1 MTFILPPVCRRRGWL
16 IVTVMDF
23 AMSAKA
29 SDYHK
34 RLTEFMTDYV
44 FPAEAEYDKYREEAG
59 PNDHTVPPIIEEL
72 KTKAKAAGLWNLF
85 LPAESGLTNLEYAP
99 LAELTGWSLE
109 IAPEAINCAAPDTG
123 NMETLHLFATEE
135 QSKQWLEPLLNG
147 EIRSGFSMTEPAVA
161 SSDARNIETSIVRD
175 GADYVINGRKWWTSG
190 AADPRCK
197 ILIVMGRTN
206 PEAASHQQQSMVL
219 VPIDTPGVTV
229 VRSTT
234 VFGYQDQPGHCEIIY
249 DNVRVPVT
257 NLLGE
262 EGGGFAIA
270 QARLGPGRI
279 HHCMRALGGA
289 ERALALMVNRAQHP
303 DRVRPAAGRP
313 GSGAAGNCPVPQ
325 RDRPGPAAVREGG
338 LDHRPARQ
346 PGRPSAGLADQG
358 GGPADG
364 LRRHRPRHP
373 GARRGRRQRGHRAGP
388 DVRLASRDAHLRRTR
403 RGAHA
408 DRSRAP
414 RSAGRKAL
422 SLRRSPKVATGVRDL
437 QGAWNFRD
445 VADTTGVLRPGRL
458 FRSGELS
465 ELGDEGR
472 DELRRLG
479 ITDVADLRSRSEVL
493 RHGPGL
499 VPDGVDIHLLAHP
512 GPRARRG
519 QPGR

>member
-1 MTFILPPVCRRRGWL
+1 MTFILPPVCPRRGWL

-29 SDYHK
+29 TDYHK
-34 RLTEFMTDYV
+34 RLSEFITDYV

-59 PNDHTVPPIIEEL
+59 PHDHTVPPVIEEL
-72 KTKAKAAGLWNLF
+72 KVKAKAAGLWNLF
-85 LPAESGLTNLEYAP
+85 LPSESGLTNLEYAP

-109 IAPEAINCAAPDTG
+109 LAPEAINCAAPDTG

-135 QSKQWLEPLLNG
+135 QSKKWLKPLLNG

-289 ERALALMVNRAQHP
+289 ERALALMVNRANT
-303 DRVRPAAGRP
+303 RIAFGRP
-313 GSGAAGNCPVPQ
+313 
-325 RDRPGPAAVREGG
+325 
-338 LDHRPARQ
+338 
-346 PGRPSAGLADQG
+346 LADQG
-358 GGPADG
+358 LVQQAIAQSRNEIDQARLLCEKAAWTIDQHGNRAAHLLVSQIKAVAPQMACNVVD
-364 LRRHRPRHP
+364 RAIQVH
-373 GARRGRRQRGHRAGP
+373 GAAGVSEDTVLARMYAWQRAMRIFDGP
-388 DVRLASRDAHLRRTR
+388 DEVHM
-403 RGAHA
+403 
-408 DRSRAP
+408 RSIARAEIG
-414 RSAGRKAL
+414 REKSAFAAA
-422 SLRRSPKVATGVRDL
+422 VT
-437 QGAWNFRD
+437 
-445 VADTTGVLRPGRL
+445 
-458 FRSGELS
+458 
-465 ELGDEGR
+465 
-472 DELRRLG
+472 
-479 ITDVADLRSRSEVL
+479 
-493 RHGPGL
+493 
-499 VPDGVDIHLLAHP
+499 
-512 GPRARRG
+512 
-519 QPGR
+519 